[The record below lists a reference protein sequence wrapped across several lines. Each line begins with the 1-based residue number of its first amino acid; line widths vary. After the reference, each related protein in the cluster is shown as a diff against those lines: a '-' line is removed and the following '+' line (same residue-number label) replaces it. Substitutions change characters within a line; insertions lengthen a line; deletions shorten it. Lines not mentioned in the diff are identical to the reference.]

1 MDLRYRKMY
10 CGTMRYSWDLIRSF
24 QAVAETGSLSA
35 ASRRQSLTQPTVGRH
50 IDLLEAE
57 LKVPLF
63 IRSRDGM
70 ALTPKG
76 EDLYAAAQQMGESAT
91 AFERL
96 ASGLDED
103 ISGTVRISANEVFGV
118 LILPGLIGE
127 FIAANPSIDIELVVS
142 NGASN
147 LLKRDADVAIR
158 MFRPTQ
164 NDLVARKISQL
175 PLGLFTHRD
184 YLARGPVPTSFDD
197 LRNFVFV
204 GFDRDTSLIEAA
216 RMMGVNL
223 IPDDFRFRTDN
234 ILSHIWA
241 IRSGAGIG
249 VTHIGLAQRWDGV
262 VQVLPDLPLPSLDL
276 WIACHA
282 DVRYNKRVRT
292 VMDFLAERLIDPYA
306 TCDI

>member
-1 MDLRYRKMY
+1 MHDAI
-10 CGTMRYSWDLIRSF
+10 MRYSWDLIRSF

-35 ASRRQSLTQPTVGRH
+35 ASRRLELAQPTVGRH

-57 LKVPLF
+57 LTMQLF
-63 IRSRDGM
+63 TRSRDGM

-76 EDLYAAAQQMGESAT
+76 EDLFATAQQMGETAT

-96 ASGLDED
+96 TAGLDED
-103 ISGTVRISANEVFGV
+103 ITGTVRISANDVFGV
-118 LILPGLIGE
+118 LILPAMIGE

-142 NGASN
+142 NEASN

-164 NDLVARKISQL
+164 NNLVARKVAHL
-175 PLGLFTHRD
+175 PMALFAHRS
-184 YLARGPVPTSFDD
+184 YLAKRPGPTSFED

-204 GFDRDTSLIEAA
+204 GFDRDASLIDAA
-216 RMMGVNL
+216 RMAGVNFT
-223 IPDDFRFRTDN
+223 PGDFKFRTDN
-234 ILSHIWA
+234 ILAHIGA

-249 VTHIGLAQRWDGV
+249 ITHMGLAQQWDGV
-262 VQVLPDLPLPSLDL
+262 TQVLPDLPLPGLDL

-282 DVRYNKRVRT
+282 DVRYNKRIRA
-292 VMDFLAERLIDPYA
+292 VMDFLAERLKDPYA
-306 TCDI
+306 ACNI

>member
-1 MDLRYRKMY
+1 
-10 CGTMRYSWDLIRSF
+10 MRYSWDLIRSF
-24 QAVAETGSLSA
+24 HAVAETGSLSA
-35 ASRRQSLTQPTVGRH
+35 ASRRQGLTQPTVGRH

-76 EDLYAAAQQMGESAT
+76 EGLFVAAQEVGETAT

-96 ASGLDED
+96 ASGLDEG
-103 ISGTVRISANEVFGV
+103 IAGIVRISANDIFGA

-127 FIAANPSIDIELVVS
+127 FIAANLGVEIELVVS
-142 NGASN
+142 NDASN
-147 LLKRDADVAIR
+147 LSRRDADIAIR

-164 NDLVARKISQL
+164 NDLVARKITEL
-175 PLGLFTHRD
+175 PLGLFAHRS
-184 YLARGPVPTSFDD
+184 YLSTRPDPASFDD
-197 LRNFVFV
+197 LRNFVVV
-204 GFDRDTSLIEAA
+204 GYDRDPSLIEAA
-216 RMMGVNL
+216 RSMGTNF
-223 IPDDFRFRTDN
+223 ISSDFKFRTDN

-249 VTHIGLAQRWDGV
+249 VTHLGLAQRWEGV
-262 VQVLPDLPLPSLDL
+262 TQVLPDLRLPGLDL
-276 WIACHA
+276 WLACHT
-282 DVRYNKRVRT
+282 DVRYNKRVRA
-292 VMDFLAERLIDPYA
+292 VMDFLAERLKDPYA